1 MTPWHRFWFP
11 DGDSVPSPT
20 RDAALWTPQAL
31 AESQRV
37 LWQQAAEAT
46 EAWWR
51 YWRLAWPALP
61 GVVPARPVVPPSPL
75 SAMPMRVASTS
86 ATPQGRSV
94 ARKRPA
100 TPTPTRPDR
109 VGPHAASDRRR
120 QPPATAQ
127 ARSSQVGLKPMSAG
141 LPLRARAPL

>member
-31 AESQRV
+31 AETQRV

-51 YWRLAWPALP
+51 YWRLAWPGLP
-61 GVVPARPVVPPSPL
+61 VAVPARPVVPPSPPAVVPL
-75 SAMPMRVASTS
+75 RVA
-86 ATPQGRSV
+86 
-94 ARKRPA
+94 A
-100 TPTPTRPDR
+100 TPTAPHRRSVTRKT
-109 VGPHAASDRRR
+109 AASR
-120 QPPATAQ
+120 PPAGTP
-127 ARSSQVGLKPMSAG
+127 ARPR
-141 LPLRARAPL
+141 RAARGK

>member
-51 YWRLAWPALP
+51 YWRLAWP
-61 GVVPARPVVPPSPL
+61 VVPPSPL
-75 SAMPMRVASTS
+75 SVTPLRVASTP
-86 ATPQGRSV
+86 ATTHGRSM

-100 TPTPTRPDR
+100 TPTAAPPSARPR
-109 VGPHAASDRRR
+109 RAAR
-120 QPPATAQ
+120 
-127 ARSSQVGLKPMSAG
+127 GK
-141 LPLRARAPL
+141 

>member
-51 YWRLAWPALP
+51 YWRLAWPGLP
-61 GVVPARPVVPPSPL
+61 GVMPARPVVPPSPL
-75 SAMPMRVASTS
+75 SVTPLRVASTPV
-86 ATPQGRSV
+86 TLHGRSV

-100 TPTPTRPDR
+100 TPTATPARPR
-109 VGPHAASDRRR
+109 RAAR
-120 QPPATAQ
+120 
-127 ARSSQVGLKPMSAG
+127 GK
-141 LPLRARAPL
+141 

>member
-51 YWRLAWPALP
+51 YWRLAWPGLP
-61 GVVPARPVVPPSPL
+61 GVMPARPVVPPSPL

-100 TPTPTRPDR
+100 TPTPTPARPR
-109 VGPHAASDRRR
+109 RAAR
-120 QPPATAQ
+120 
-127 ARSSQVGLKPMSAG
+127 GK
-141 LPLRARAPL
+141 

>member
-31 AESQRV
+31 AETQRV

-51 YWRLAWPALP
+51 YWRLAWPGLP
-61 GVVPARPVVPPSPL
+61 GAVPARPVVPPSPPAVVPL
-75 SAMPMRVASTS
+75 RVA
-86 ATPQGRSV
+86 
-94 ARKRPA
+94 A
-100 TPTPTRPDR
+100 TPTAPHRRSVTRKT
-109 VGPHAASDRRR
+109 AASR
-120 QPPATAQ
+120 PPAGTP
-127 ARSSQVGLKPMSAG
+127 ARPR
-141 LPLRARAPL
+141 RAARGK

>member
-75 SAMPMRVASTS
+75 SAIPLRTVSTP
-86 ATPQGRSV
+86 ATPQGRGV

-100 TPTPTRPDR
+100 TPTPTPARPR
-109 VGPHAASDRRR
+109 RAAR
-120 QPPATAQ
+120 
-127 ARSSQVGLKPMSAG
+127 GK
-141 LPLRARAPL
+141 